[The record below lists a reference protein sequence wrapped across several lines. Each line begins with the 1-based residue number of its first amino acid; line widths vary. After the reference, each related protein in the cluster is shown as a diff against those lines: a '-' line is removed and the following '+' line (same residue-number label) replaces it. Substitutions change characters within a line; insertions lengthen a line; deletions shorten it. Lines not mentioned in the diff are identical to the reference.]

1 MTATTD
7 QQEQVDARLS
17 HEDAVHA
24 ALQSIA
30 DDAVW
35 LTKHGAWQEYGDTAS
50 VLLGRLQNLTTSIE
64 AWRALG
70 GQTTDE
76 RLDFE
81 GLFFAKGT
89 GL

>member
-1 MTATTD
+1 MID

-30 DDAVW
+30 DDAVAM
-35 LTKHGAWQEYGDTAS
+35 TEHGEWYEADDAAI
-50 VLLGRLQNLTTSIE
+50 VLLGRLQDLTTSIE

-76 RLDFE
+76 RLDAEAMFY
-81 GLFFAKGT
+81 AKGT
-89 GL
+89 GR